1 MSSDFDRQEL
11 VGIFTSEASDGLKK
25 LVAAV
30 RPSDGSPPT
39 QAAFHEQ
46 FIVAHSLKGAAALYG
61 FGCVAGLAAILEKT
75 CERVGDLPEDEWRT
89 IAKFSGEIVDAICV
103 QIDAIERSGA
113 EDGVSVEALKSRY
126 PEVTRLMQDM
136 ETPRADPDEKPLAD
150 EYLQPDIEAEVF
162 SYFTPEAQEYIE
174 SMTSALLSLEKSS
187 DDPQTIQGLYRAAH
201 TLKGS
206 AYTIGFQAIGDMAH
220 PMEDLIGG
228 IRDGRM
234 RLSPE
239 LTDLF
244 FRALDAIRLL
254 LKRDPTKI
262 EQTRKEFSAVIGQL
276 RHVGGASAPAPASA
290 VASTT
295 MIGNAA
301 EAAAEAKP
309 AQKEE
314 RRPAATGGDGGVIR
328 VSRDRLEH
336 LLNLVGELVIGRSR
350 LEQRLLVLEQLSRQ
364 VVAYE
369 GRMLDSV
376 SAFEEKHAFTL
387 PKPSGEEFQPGS
399 TPLTDFGA
407 LEFDKYD
414 DFNILARSMAEISA
428 DVAESMSQLSGSIRH
443 AREDMSVLQ
452 QLTLGLRDEIARARM
467 VPFSTLFTRFERAVR
482 ETGRAAGKSV
492 SLEVSGG
499 HIELDTDVVQRLV
512 DPLVHI
518 VRNALYHGI
527 ESPEARVACGKQP
540 AGTVYLR
547 AAHRGSAVV
556 IEVED
561 DGAGLDIDKIKAKAI
576 AVGIL
581 RPERATTMADADV
594 INLIYLPGFSTAP
607 EVGDQ
612 AGRGV
617 GMDVVKRAIQ
627 AINGQIDIETEKG
640 VGTKFTL
647 QLPLTLLISTALI
660 VRVGDQRYAL
670 PLLSIREVLV
680 PQPGAVQDLSGRSVL
695 QVGDEAI
702 DVRSLAQLIGTDA
715 PAPEGPAP
723 IVILRT
729 PQGIQGV
736 VVDELLGRQE
746 LVIKTLGA
754 LKLFKGSCY
763 SGATIDPE
771 GRVILVLDASILFG
785 GRKTEAS
792 SLPLPPQSPQLE
804 HGEAV
809 EAGGF
814 AAEPETTRI
823 LLIDDSLSIRKF
835 VGRMLETAGYQVETA
850 IDGEEGLRK
859 AAAESYHL
867 IITDLEMPKINGYEV
882 IQALRDR
889 PQTKTIPIIVMTT
902 RVGEKHRQMALSLG
916 ATSYIAKPI
925 EERALVREISR
936 WVGGAAASARV

>member
-1 MSSDFDRQEL
+1 M
-11 VGIFTSEASDGLKK
+11 
-25 LVAAV
+25 
-30 RPSDGSPPT
+30 
-39 QAAFHEQ
+39 
-46 FIVAHSLKGAAALYG
+46 
-61 FGCVAGLAAILEKT
+61 
-75 CERVGDLPEDEWRT
+75 
-89 IAKFSGEIVDAICV
+89 
-103 QIDAIERSGA
+103 
-113 EDGVSVEALKSRY
+113 
-126 PEVTRLMQDM
+126 
-136 ETPRADPDEKPLAD
+136 
-150 EYLQPDIEAEVF
+150 
-162 SYFTPEAQEYIE
+162 
-174 SMTSALLSLEKSS
+174 
-187 DDPQTIQGLYRAAH
+187 
-201 TLKGS
+201 
-206 AYTIGFQAIGDMAH
+206 
-220 PMEDLIGG
+220 
-228 IRDGRM
+228 
-234 RLSPE
+234 
-239 LTDLF
+239 
-244 FRALDAIRLL
+244 
-254 LKRDPTKI
+254 
-262 EQTRKEFSAVIGQL
+262 IGQL

-561 DGAGLDIDKIKAKAI
+561 DGAGLDIEKIKAKAI

-594 INLIYLPGFSTAP
+594 INPIYLPGFSTAP

-670 PLLSIREVLV
+670 PLPSIREVLV

-715 PAPEGPAP
+715 PVPEGPAP

-736 VVDELLGRQE
+736 VVDSQ
-746 LVIKTLGA
+746 
-754 LKLFKGSCY
+754 
-763 SGATIDPE
+763 
-771 GRVILVLDASILFG
+771 
-785 GRKTEAS
+785 
-792 SLPLPPQSPQLE
+792 
-804 HGEAV
+804 
-809 EAGGF
+809 
-814 AAEPETTRI
+814 
-823 LLIDDSLSIRKF
+823 
-835 VGRMLETAGYQVETA
+835 
-850 IDGEEGLRK
+850 
-859 AAAESYHL
+859 
-867 IITDLEMPKINGYEV
+867 
-882 IQALRDR
+882 
-889 PQTKTIPIIVMTT
+889 
-902 RVGEKHRQMALSLG
+902 
-916 ATSYIAKPI
+916 AKPG
-925 EERALVREISR
+925 EGVAGTCRETGCCCCCR
-936 WVGGAAASARV
+936 